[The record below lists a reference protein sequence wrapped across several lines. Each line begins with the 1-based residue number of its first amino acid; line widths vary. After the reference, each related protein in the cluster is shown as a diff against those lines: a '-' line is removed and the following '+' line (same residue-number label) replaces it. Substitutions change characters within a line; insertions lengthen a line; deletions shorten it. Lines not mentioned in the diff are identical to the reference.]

1 MARQKGF
8 EPLTH
13 GLEGRCSFH
22 LSYWRE
28 SGRAD
33 LNGRPPAP
41 KAGALPGCAT
51 PRAISNNTRPWR
63 PQPHIRHGD
72 VATRSRDDSA
82 PVDHGVRDRKSRSQR
97 ASFAI
102 CSGTRRCGVK
112 SKIETADAM
121 RSKLRRTRVRVRTRS
136 RGANFRRSKLRHLLS
151 DQGIMSC
158 DSVKGSSSGARER
171 AAAGGTARAASHL
184 RRVLRITTEI
194 SRLESIFGG
203 FRSYRR
209 NSRRESG

>member
-1 MARQKGF
+1 MLCQLSYTHRSLFSAPGRLPSRSRNSARLARQKGF

-72 VATRSRDDSA
+72 VATRSR
-82 PVDHGVRDRKSRSQR
+82 
-97 ASFAI
+97 
-102 CSGTRRCGVK
+102 SGTRRCGVK

-121 RSKLRRTRVRVRTRS
+121 RSKLHCTPGLAPDPTRRKFQ
-136 RGANFRRSKLRHLLS
+136 ALK
-151 DQGIMSC
+151 IKA
-158 DSVKGSSSGARER
+158 SV
-171 AAAGGTARAASHL
+171 
-184 RRVLRITTEI
+184 
-194 SRLESIFGG
+194 
-203 FRSYRR
+203 
-209 NSRRESG
+209 